1 MALTRS
7 AGEKPA
13 IDANEDE
20 PDGEYGAAD
29 PTVIIVQCF
38 DAEDGI

>member
-1 MALTRS
+1 MTLTRS

-20 PDGEYGAAD
+20 PDGKYGAVD